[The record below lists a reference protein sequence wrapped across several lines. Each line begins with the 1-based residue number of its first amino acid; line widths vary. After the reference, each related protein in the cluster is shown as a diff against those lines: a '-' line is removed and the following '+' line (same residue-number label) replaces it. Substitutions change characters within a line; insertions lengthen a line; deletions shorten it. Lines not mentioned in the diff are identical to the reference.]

1 MAAGTLS
8 IRRESVRSRGTG
20 NAAPATSPSLSRRSI
35 RPTPRARPRSGKTRC
50 RTPCT
55 ARNAGITGGTPA
67 AGAASTTRGWTAT
80 RVPGPMDERE
90 RELDQLLRD
99 AVDSGDDPDGRGYQ
113 SSGISKLAELLAG
126 YERRISELE
135 KRLGIEGGE

>member
-1 MAAGTLS
+1 
-8 IRRESVRSRGTG
+8 
-20 NAAPATSPSLSRRSI
+20 
-35 RPTPRARPRSGKTRC
+35 
-50 RTPCT
+50 
-55 ARNAGITGGTPA
+55 
-67 AGAASTTRGWTAT
+67 
-80 RVPGPMDERE
+80 MDERE